1 MKLTFKN
8 VIIYLY
14 PIIKKVEI
22 NMGEVIP
29 FRRKEKNELIMK
41 RRRKKFLKKSIIFFL
56 FLISTLITLLLKH
69 PFFNVKNI
77 ETQGN
82 KNISPEIIKEL
93 SNIYVGNNIF
103 YLNMDKAKE
112 NIKSNPYI
120 MEAKIV
126 RKLPST
132 VIIQINEREAVFYGK
147 TSDGYVI
154 IDKYGVV
161 LEKRKDIKGMNLV
174 KLQGFEIEK
183 SQIGEHIVVEDERK
197 LKAVTTISSML
208 GPRKDNY
215 KIAQVDISNI
225 NNIQFL
231 YKNIVIRAGNEEN
244 LEEKLNKA
252 FNIISQ
258 REELENAKGY
268 IDVSFKGNPVV
279 YIEN

>member
-1 MKLTFKN
+1 
-8 VIIYLY
+8 
-14 PIIKKVEI
+14 
-22 NMGEVIP
+22 MGEVIP

-56 FLISTLITLLLKH
+56 FLISTLITLCLKH

-77 ETQGN
+77 EIQGN

-93 SNIYVGNNIF
+93 SNIQVGNNIF

-112 NIKSNPYI
+112 DIKNNPYI
-120 MEAKIV
+120 MEVKIA

-132 VIIQINEREAVFYGK
+132 VVIQINEREAVFYGK

-197 LKAVTTISSML
+197 LKAATTISSLL

-215 KIAQVDISNI
+215 KIAQVDISDI

-244 LEEKLNKA
+244 LEGKLNKA

-258 REELENAKGY
+258 KEELKNAKGY